1 MEKITAGLGNLN
13 IELSLDAVK
22 FQQNLKRSEQQ
33 ARLFANRTVDYLKN
47 IENAANS
54 INSATK
60 WNLNFDRFDKVKSA
74 ALQIIDYTNKNTELA
89 NKLKLVTETELQHA
103 RAMSDV
109 YSISMKT
116 AQSTQAVSSV
126 YQTFAQNAK
135 ELGINQ
141 YQVAE
146 MTEIISKAV
155 SISGASASEA

>member
-1 MEKITAGLGNLN
+1 MIGLIRLN
-13 IELSLDAVK
+13 QPHCKLLI
-22 FQQNLKRSEQQ
+22 
-33 ARLFANRTVDYLKN
+33 
-47 IENAANS
+47 
-54 INSATK
+54 
-60 WNLNFDRFDKVKSA
+60 
-74 ALQIIDYTNKNTELA
+74 YTNKNTELA